1 MVSAKSLPATGRE
14 LHAMRRAAT
23 QEKVGLPTVRR
34 SPSPSSNWTNVSAN
48 ACHAADHEGGSSLL
62 RCCKPR
68 TRFMEALSPAQCSRE
83 TRRLRVPNTVQREA
97 LRAIKLLEREA

>member
-68 TRFMEALSPAQCSRE
+68 TRFMEALSPELSVG
-83 TRRLRVPNTVQREA
+83 LPNTVLGEA

>member
-14 LHAMRRAAT
+14 LQAMRRAAT

-68 TRFMEALSPAQCSRE
+68 TRFMEALSPELSVE
-83 TRRLRVPNTVQREA
+83 DL
-97 LRAIKLLEREA
+97 